1 MGVPLIGDSPGED
14 PMFNLSAPIVTMF
27 ALYVVVMVATGVWA
41 CTRTRTF
48 SDFALGGRRL
58 RPPVAALS
66 AGASDMSGWLFLALP
81 GAVYAA
87 GIGSAWIALGLAAG
101 TYLNWLFVA
110 PRLRT
115 YTERAGNAVSLSAY
129 LEERFEDRTRTL
141 RLVSAAVT
149 LVFFTLYVSSGLVA
163 GGLLFNTVFDV
174 RFGLGVTVTALVI
187 VIYSALGG
195 FLAVSLTHV
204 LQATLMFV
212 ALVVLPATAIASLGG
227 FSGLGD
233 ALDSREPALRDPGAL
248 VDYGGGLWSADGALG
263 AVAIVSLLAWG
274 LGYFGQ
280 PHILARFMSIRSV
293 VLY

>member
-1 MGVPLIGDSPGED
+1 
-14 PMFNLSAPIVTMF
+14 MFNVSAPIVTTF
-27 ALYVVVMVATGVWA
+27 VLYVAAMVGTGLWA
-41 CTRTRTF
+41 LSRTRTF

-58 RPPVAALS
+58 RPSVAALS

-115 YTERAGNAVSLSAY
+115 YTERADNAVSLSAY
-129 LEERFEDRTRTL
+129 LEERFEDRTRML

-163 GGLLFNTVFDV
+163 GGLLFETVFDL
-174 RFGLGVTVTALVI
+174 RFGLGVSLTALVI
-187 VIYSALGG
+187 VIYSCLGG

-204 LQATLMFV
+204 MQATLMLV
-212 ALVVLPATAIASLGG
+212 ALVVLPVTAVVSLGG
-227 FSGLGD
+227 FGALGD
-233 ALDSREPALRDPGAL
+233 ALDSQEPALRDPGAL
-248 VDYGGGLWSADGALG
+248 VAYGGGLWSADGTLG
-263 AVAIVSLLAWG
+263 VVAIVSLLSWG

-293 VLY
+293 RDVPAA